1 MSEENQDKTAVP
13 VTNPVKT
20 HVKDPRRV
28 ESGRR
33 LAKINKEA
41 KARKKAQ
48 LEAIKEEE
56 QSIPEE
62 GSIVT
67 LERVGLVL
75 GIAVGL
81 GSLYFMWCSRQ
92 QKSEK
97 LEESKSVEEPKPIR
111 DLLSIPQKVLTY
123 LTEKKYSH
131 YNKNKMTDTKKEVTT
146 NCTLLTTGV
155 VGVSYLAKTVA
166 GKSLGAPMTLEGST
180 NKG

>member
-1 MSEENQDKTAVP
+1 MSEENPDTTAVP

-33 LAKINKEA
+33 LAKFSREA

-56 QSIPEE
+56 QSIPDVDDKGE

-67 LERVGLVL
+67 LERVGLVV

-92 QKSEK
+92 QKSEN
-97 LEESKSVEEPKPIR
+97 LEESKSVEEPEPTQRPIIV
-111 DLLSIPQKVLTY
+111 IPKGPTC
-123 LTEKKYSH
+123 LTE
-131 YNKNKMTDTKKEVTT
+131 YNKT
-146 NCTLLTTGV
+146 CH
-155 VGVSYLAKTVA
+155 SYSWIYLP
-166 GKSLGAPMTLEGST
+166 SP
-180 NKG
+180 